1 MYRDQLN
8 EIKIFHDKQK
18 LIGSSFDDRDV
29 IAIAKSEKIG
39 VAVILRI
46 RSGRIISREK
56 LSMTNLDNSDK
67 NNMYSVITRFY
78 LNSDLIPQEISLN
91 NKPSNDE
98 EIILWLSKKAKRNVN
113 FIYPQ
118 KGDKSKEL
126 RITFQNAKLLLGEW
140 LLKRQKKNNAIPKII
155 DRLQSDLNLKKP
167 PKRIEAFDVSHLGG
181 KDIVGSMVCFINTK
195 PRKSEY
201 RKFKIKS
208 VDDNNDFASI
218 REIVFRRYS
227 RVKKD
232 SLALPDLILVDGGK
246 GQLSVAY
253 SALKEIGFGFLPI
266 IGLAKRLE
274 EVFIPGLRDPQSI
287 DKQSPGLILLKRVRD
302 EAHRFA
308 ITFQRQKR
316 YANLI
321 KSPFEDIKGIGK
333 KRLNNLLTSF
343 DDVKTISH
351 LTPEVINGETGIPLK
366 IAKKIIVVAKQI

>member
-1 MYRDQLN
+1 
-8 EIKIFHDKQK
+8 
-18 LIGSSFDDRDV
+18 
-29 IAIAKSEKIG
+29 
-39 VAVILRI
+39 
-46 RSGRIISREK
+46 
-56 LSMTNLDNSDK
+56 
-67 NNMYSVITRFY
+67 MYSVITRFY
-78 LNSDLIPQEISLN
+78 LNSDLIPQEISLHT
-91 NKPSNDE
+91 KPSNE
-98 EIILWLSKKAKRNVN
+98 KEIILWLSKKAKRHVS

-140 LLKRQKKNNAIPKII
+140 LLKRQKKNNATPKII
-155 DRLQSDLNLKKP
+155 ERLQSDLNLKKP
-167 PKRIEAFDVSHLGG
+167 PKRIEAFDVSHFGG

-253 SALKEIGFGFLPI
+253 SALKEIGLGFLPI

-287 DKQSPGLILLKRVRD
+287 DKQSPGLILLRRVRD

-316 YANLI
+316 GANLI

-343 DDVKTISH
+343 DDVKTISQ

-366 IAKKIIVVAKQI
+366 IAKKIILVAKQI